1 MTDTD
6 LLARGLDLVLSTLVS
21 IFRSKISFITQPADR
36 ITNEPIIKIINK
48 NIFCLIPDIELHATI
63 KPHKHGNI
71 NNNEPIGL
79 FNLVSKMYDF
89 NL

>member
-1 MTDTD
+1 MCIRD
-6 LLARGLDLVLSTLVS
+6 RDLVLSTLVS
-21 IFRSKISFITQPADR
+21 IFRSKISFITQPAER
-36 ITNEPIIKIINK
+36 ITKEPIIKIINK
-48 NIFCLIPDIELHATI
+48 KIFCLISDIELHAAI

-71 NNNEPIGL
+71 NNNDPIGL

>member
-1 MTDTD
+1 MD
-6 LLARGLDLVLSTLVS
+6 LFARGLNLVLTTLTS
-21 IFRSKISFITQPADR
+21 IFRSKISFITQPAER
-36 ITNEPIIKIINK
+36 ITNEPKIKIINK
-48 NIFCLIPDIELHATI
+48 KIFCFISDTDLQAAI

-71 NNNEPIGL
+71 NNNDPIGL